1 MFILKKFD
9 TIYYKDTIRKEGM
22 GHIMKNKICVMD
34 EKKICDDCGDCSRCL
49 LDSKKK
55 CDSCGDC
62 LKPEFL
68 GTRKITISN
77 IEDAFVNEA
86 NINEM
91 KKNVLINR
99 FVLHDVNDLRGDY
112 NATQKEDLVEE
123 EISQEEEDKLN
134 KAIEEFKEDV
144 EVDENGVVIEHIEDI
159 EGLSDLIGD
168 EEINSKYMVE
178 EFPGLLKF
186 DKNYRN
192 NKKEKEEKKNKEDNE
207 E

>member
-1 MFILKKFD
+1 
-9 TIYYKDTIRKEGM
+9 
-22 GHIMKNKICVMD
+22 MKNEICVID
-34 EKKICDDCGDCSRCL
+34 ENKICDDCGECSKCL
-49 LDSKKK
+49 LDPKKK

-91 KKNVLINR
+91 KKNVLVNR

-112 NATQKEDLVEE
+112 NATQKEDAVEE
-123 EISQEEEDKLN
+123 EISKEEEDKLN
-134 KAIEEFKEDV
+134 KAIEEFKDDV
-144 EVDENGVVIEHIEDI
+144 EADENGVEVEHIEDI
-159 EGLSDLIGD
+159 EGLSDLIND
-168 EEINSKYMVE
+168 EENKSKYMVE

-186 DKNYRN
+186 DKDYRK
-192 NKKEKEEKKNKEDNE
+192 NKKDKEDKEE
-207 E
+207 